1 MSRTLHASVLTEIDN
16 DSVTMCHLIY
26 LGLSTSVYLTDAAH
40 DIDYDSNTYT
50 ASNYFMSMDDV
61 SESSE
66 VRVGSLSITLSSVGQ
81 TYLSAFL
88 NNPYIGKQ
96 VVIYRAFLNATGAII
111 GTPVVM
117 YDGRIDGFD
126 MNETRNESTMNISV
140 ASHWSDFEKKSGR
153 YTNPN
158 SQGIFFSS
166 DKGFDFAAVSV
177 KDLKWGRP

>member
-1 MSRTLHASVLTEIDN
+1 MSRTLNASVLAEIDN

-26 LGLSTSVYLTDAAH
+26 LGLSTAVYMTDAAQN
-40 DIDYDSNTYT
+40 IDYDSNTYV
-50 ASNYFMSMDDV
+50 SSDYFMSMDDV
-61 SESSE
+61 NESSE

-96 VVIYRAFLNATGAII
+96 VVIYRAFLNATGGII
-111 GTPVVM
+111 GVPVVM

-126 MNETRNESTMNISV
+126 MTESRNESTMNISV

-158 SQGIFFSS
+158 SQALFFTG
-166 DKGFDFAAVSV
+166 DNGFDFAAVSV